1 MNRPVELRLSG
12 SGGQGLQFSARVLA
26 EALLHEGRT
35 VAQSQS
41 YEPTSR
47 GGVSRSDLVVSDG
60 GIDYPLVTRLDY
72 LVILDEV
79 AAQFPPALLKP
90 TATILVDESRLQT
103 SVAGPWTIRRSRFC
117 EIARSL
123 GNERAGN
130 IVALGA
136 LTALASL
143 CSYASMTA
151 ALTAETPPKF
161 LALNREALD
170 AGWRLVQPTLAAE
183 AANAGR

>member
-1 MNRPVELRLSG
+1 MNHPVELRLSG

-26 EALLHEGRT
+26 EALLREGRT

-60 GIDYPLVTRLDY
+60 DIDYPLATGLDY

-90 TATILVDESRLQT
+90 AATILVDESRVQT
-103 SVAGPWTIRRSRFC
+103 GVAGPWTIRRSPFS

-130 IVALGA
+130 IVALGTLMA
-136 LTALASL
+136 LSSIG
-143 CSYASMTA
+143 SYASVAA
-151 ALTAETPPKF
+151 ALAAETPPKF
-161 LALNREALD
+161 LDLNRGALD
-170 AGWRLVQPTLAAE
+170 AGWRLVQPVRAAE
-183 AANAGR
+183 AANARA

>member
-1 MNRPVELRLSG
+1 MKHAVELRLSG

-26 EALLHEGRT
+26 EALLHEGCT

-60 GIDYPLVTRLDY
+60 SIDYPLVTRLDY

-90 TATILVDESRLQT
+90 TATLLVDEGRVQAG
-103 SVAGPWTIRRSRFC
+103 VAGPWTIRRARFG

-170 AGWRLVQPTLAAE
+170 AGWRLVQPTLPAE
-183 AANAGR
+183 AAYAGR

>member
-1 MNRPVELRLSG
+1 MNHAVELRLSG

-26 EALLHEGRT
+26 EALLQDGRT

-47 GGVSRSDLVVSDG
+47 GGVSRSDLLVSDG
-60 GIDYPLVTRLDY
+60 DIDYPLVTRLDY

-90 TATILVDESRLQT
+90 TATILVDETRVQTRL
-103 SVAGPWTIRRSRFC
+103 AGPQTVRRSPFS

-130 IVALGA
+130 IVALGTLA
-136 LTALASL
+136 ALAFL
-143 CSYASMTA
+143 GTFPALEA
-151 ALTAETPPKF
+151 ALAAESPPKF
-161 LALNREALD
+161 RAANSEALA
-170 AGWRLVQPTLAAE
+170 AGWRLVQPELAA
-183 AANAGR
+183 APASARR